1 MEHKTAISGIYL
13 VAISGFESFFG
24 LRNSFQSYVSLGK
37 YFSGIFPRVSSS
49 PINLQRK
56 HTQEITLIIKNALL
70 TLEVKPNDLFLLI
83 EM

>member
-1 MEHKTAISGIYL
+1 MEHKTVISGIFF
-13 VAISGFESFFG
+13 VAISGFESFFD
-24 LRNSFQSYVSLGK
+24 LRNSFRSYVYLGK